1 MVMMMMMMTYANSF
15 FTCSMEFLMGRSLRN
30 AVANLNLEDTYKSAV
45 DQLGYKWENL
55 VEEERD
61 AALGNGGLGK
71 HAGV

>member
-1 MVMMMMMMTYANSF
+1 
-15 FTCSMEFLMGRSLRN
+15 MGRSLRN
-30 AVANLNLEDTYKSAV
+30 AVANLNLEDKYRSAV

-71 HAGV
+71 YAGICFIKTKKN

>member
-1 MVMMMMMMTYANSF
+1 
-15 FTCSMEFLMGRSLRN
+15 MGRSLRN